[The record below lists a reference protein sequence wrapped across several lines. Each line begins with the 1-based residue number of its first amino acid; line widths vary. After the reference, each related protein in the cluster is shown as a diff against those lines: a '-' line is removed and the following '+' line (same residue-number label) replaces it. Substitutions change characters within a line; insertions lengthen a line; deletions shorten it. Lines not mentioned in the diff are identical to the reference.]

1 MRLSVTVADCR
12 TFATPF
18 TTSQTSTTE
27 AAPRPTILSRI
38 WLPGRV
44 SAEGSA
50 VAAWLRRSGKRML
63 DTY

>member
-1 MRLSVTVADCR
+1 MRLSVTVPDRR
-12 TFATPF
+12 TFATPP
-18 TTSQTSTTE
+18 TTSQTSTKE
-27 AAPRPTILSRI
+27 AAPGPTILSRI